1 MSLYDVFRKILA
13 RECRIPW
20 NYYGVF
26 SDYGDELFYDE
37 DEAERFIRSIFES
50 GSKQAIIEQMKFDTD
65 ELAFRA
71 KHTIKVFLLGLMLQE
86 IIDPELRI
94 RTDEPDIEDYEFS
107 YLWYLVCLYHDA
119 GYKYENKKGIKEIEE
134 KCLQLIDSQYR
145 YEDRYE
151 NRRKWMGLGYSL
163 KIKWQIYYLNGVD
176 VESKCSKKH
185 CDCEVYGW
193 GVKRMA
199 PVPKCRKNFVKF
211 NNGRSCKITHPLGI
225 CKGDYFAYRYFEGEV
240 DKNTN
245 KRKHL
250 IDHGIVGAD
259 MLTKGFCND
268 YINNFEKTR
277 EMFPDTKFHSFQN
290 ESNRRFCCEQ
300 FKIFAYLADCIACH
314 NIWKC
319 EEDDEKRK
327 KIYRRF
333 RLDNLIG
340 ERFQKINYRK
350 NPILFI
356 LCLADSLEPSKKFAE
371 TNIGDVELLKNIS
384 ITYSKEDNAVK
395 VILHKELQEYKAEC
409 EDYIRVVK
417 GIEKWIDV
425 TVKDD
430 KEW

>member
-1 MSLYDVFRKILA
+1 MSLYDAFRKILA

-86 IIDPELRI
+86 IIDPELCI
-94 RTDEPDIEDYEFS
+94 RTDELDIGDYEFS

-119 GYKYENKKGIKEIEE
+119 GYKYENKKGNKEIEK
-134 KCLQLIDSQYR
+134 KCLQLIDSKYR
-145 YEDRYE
+145 YEDR
-151 NRRKWMGLGYSL
+151 RKMMGIGLSL
-163 KIKWQIYYLNGVD
+163 QLKRQIYCMNGVE
-176 VESKCSKKH
+176 VALKCSKKY
-185 CDCEVYGW
+185 CDCESCGCS
-193 GVKRMA
+193 GKRMSA
-199 PVPKCRKNFVKF
+199 IPECRKNYVKF
-211 NNGRSCKITHPLGI
+211 NNGRACKIYHSLGI
-225 CKGDYFAYRYFEGEV
+225 YKDDYFAYRYFEGEV

-245 KRKHL
+245 ELKHL

-259 MLTKGFCND
+259 MLKKGFCTD
-268 YINNFEKTR
+268 YINNFERTR
-277 EMFPDTKFHSFQN
+277 EMFPDTKFYTFQN

-327 KIYRRF
+327 EIYRRF
-333 RLDNLIG
+333 RLENLIG
-340 ERFQKINYRK
+340 ERFKKVNYER

-384 ITYSKEDNAVK
+384 ITYSKEDNVVK
-395 VILHKELQEYKAEC
+395 VILHKELKEYETEC
-409 EDYIRVVK
+409 RDYISK
-417 GIEKWIDV
+417 INGIEKWIDV
-425 TVKDD
+425 TIEGD